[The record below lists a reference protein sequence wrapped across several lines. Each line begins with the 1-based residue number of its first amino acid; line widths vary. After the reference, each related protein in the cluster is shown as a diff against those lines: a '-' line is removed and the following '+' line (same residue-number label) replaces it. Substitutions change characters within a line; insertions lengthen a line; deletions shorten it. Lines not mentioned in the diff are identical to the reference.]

1 MLTAVSFHTLL
12 LLAAQ
17 LLQEPPRQLDT
28 TAQHSSAD
36 SSDPP
41 SHPTVHQRADPQSP
55 GARQLPMA
63 QARETQQVLSQ
74 CLSSQAHLCGCDG
87 HGQISE
93 QGLNAHL

>member
-1 MLTAVSFHTLL
+1 MPTAVSFHTLQ

-17 LLQEPPRQLDT
+17 LLQEPPRQLRT

-41 SHPTVHQRADPQSP
+41 SHPMVHQRAPQNP
-55 GARQLPMA
+55 GACQLLMA
-63 QARETQQVLSQ
+63 QARVTQQVLSQ
-74 CLSSQAHLCGCDG
+74 CPSSQAHLCGCDG